1 MLWVN
6 MDTFCV
12 ELSGRRRTRRPSL
25 GGEVT
30 VKTTDWFLLM
40 PLKSLVTA
48 CRCHLET
55 GVMEP
60 LKVEEE
66 QRYKKTV
73 AIEITVKYLTNRVS
87 SYQGRPLMD
96 GWSAG

>member
-12 ELSGRRRTRRPSL
+12 ELSGSRRTRRPSF

-66 QRYKKTV
+66 QTYKKTV
-73 AIEITVKYLTNRVS
+73 VNNHH
-87 SYQGRPLMD
+87 
-96 GWSAG
+96 

>member
-1 MLWVN
+1 MTSRWRRDPTMLWVN

-12 ELSGRRRTRRPSL
+12 ELSGSRRTRRPSF

-48 CRCHLET
+48 CSCHLEM

-60 LKVEEE
+60 LKGEEE
-66 QRYKKTV
+66 QKYNKTV
-73 AIEITVKYLTNRVS
+73 VNNHHGGKQQSR
-87 SYQGRPLMD
+87 M
-96 GWSAG
+96 